1 MYNKLKHVGS
11 LVNVF
16 VSGSSG
22 SGSSPGRGH
31 CAVFLGKTLYFRS
44 VSLHYCT
51 IADYRLLQVVVL
63 PSGINL
69 LSQSH

>member
-1 MYNKLKHVGS
+1 MYNKLKHVGP

-31 CAVFLGKTLYFRS
+31 CAVFLGQDTLLS
-44 VSLHYCT
+44 QCLTPLLH
-51 IADYRLLQVVVL
+51 YRLLKVVVL